1 MVWFTKFLDSENKA
15 MARFSIVSFVA
26 FLLIFITRM
35 QATDLFYNDIEA
47 KSASLRYV
55 VSAKSADN
63 QKKAERNAFQASF
76 VYSCKDTVSGK
87 VLWTRQQPMNPPS
100 KPGEQAW
107 PKEGSP
113 VSIFISDAG
122 STVIYTG
129 WEELIVIDSSG
140 KEMGK
145 LNVLEDML
153 TQQENETY
161 VEETS
166 AGPMWGGLSRWYFV
180 HAETRE
186 LFIIRPWW
194 GRRLFIDVA
203 TGRIQRETEALT
215 KVALQAEKDYVMK
228 ILQNVVEGKIE
239 RCKCCD
245 GPHEAAMAAYLAGVL
260 KIKEA
265 IPGLRKLESDSSI
278 GSATIGG
285 FDEIPEG
292 QIDPHCYSTY
302 STRQSIHVAL
312 RRLGEKPGPLPCTQ
326 FMTHHKE
333 YKQRKPYVRKPV
345 DGNRHTNAAKLA
357 NGMSPEQVIDLL
369 DCPDA
374 IPQRTW
380 QYDIDADE
388 PYTLAINWSDERKIQ
403 KIEII
408 RPALWQKPGE
418 RDLGF

>member
-1 MVWFTKFLDSENKA
+1 MLFLS
-15 MARFSIVSFVA
+15 
-26 FLLIFITRM
+26 LCITRT
-35 QATDLFYNDIEA
+35 QATDVYYENFEA

-55 VSAKSADN
+55 VSAKSIDN
-63 QKKAERNAFQASF
+63 QARNQRKAFQANF
-76 VYSCKDTVSGK
+76 VYTCKDATSGK
-87 VLWTRQQPMNPPS
+87 ILWTRQQPMNPAS
-100 KPGEQAW
+100 KPGEQSW

-129 WEELIVIDSSG
+129 WEELIVIDNSG

-153 TQQENETY
+153 TKQENESF

-180 HAETRE
+180 QADSRE

-194 GRRLFIDVA
+194 GRRLLIDVA
-203 TGRIQRETEALT
+203 TGQIQRETEAIT
-215 KVALQAEKDYVMK
+215 KAALQAEKDYVMK

-245 GPHEAAMAAYLAGVL
+245 GPHNAAMAAYLAGVL
-260 KIKEA
+260 KINEA
-265 IPGLRKLESDSSI
+265 IPGLRKLESDASV

-312 RRLGEKPGPLPCTQ
+312 RRLGEKPGPFPCTQ

-333 YKQRKPYVRKPV
+333 YKQRKPYVRKPL

-388 PYTLAINWSDERKIQ
+388 PYTLSITWNDDRKIQ
-403 KIEII
+403 KIETI
-408 RPALWQKPGE
+408 RPALWLKPGT
-418 RDLGF
+418 RDRKF